1 MIAFFGLS
9 DTGCARPENE
19 DRVLIDG
26 RLSLFAVADGMGGHS
41 HGEVAAEMALAMMR
55 QYIDS
60 SHDRADVTWP
70 FGYDFN
76 RTRDEN
82 RLVTAMQL
90 ANHRVWKRS
99 EEILEYAGMGTTVAA
114 VLVNHNRVAVAS
126 VGDSRVYLFRADQM
140 KLLTS
145 DDTWVGAMVR
155 QGTLDPGEVAQH
167 PMRNV
172 LTQAA
177 GARETID
184 VEVLERALH
193 HGDVLLLSSDGLH
206 GVVAEATIASIVK
219 GVASGKA
226 SLEQS
231 ARLLVRAARDL
242 GAPDNVSCIL
252 LHYTGE
258 DAKTT
263 DPGTP

>member
-1 MIAFFGLS
+1 MAFFGLS
-9 DTGCARPENE
+9 DTGCARPQNE
-19 DRVLIDG
+19 DRILIDD

-41 HGEVAAEMALAMMR
+41 FGEVAAELALAMVR
-55 QYIDS
+55 QYVES

-76 RTRDEN
+76 LTRNEN
-82 RLVTAMQL
+82 RLLTAMQL

-99 EEILEYAGMGTTVAA
+99 EETPEYAGMGTTVAA
-114 VLVNHNRVAVAS
+114 VLVDRNKAAIAS
-126 VGDSRVYLFRADQM
+126 VGDSRVYLFRAREM

-145 DDTWVGAMVR
+145 DDTWVSAMVR
-155 QGTLDPGEVAQH
+155 QGTLDPREVAQH

-206 GVVAEATIASIVK
+206 GVVGEAALASILNN
-219 GVASGKA
+219 VASGQA
-226 SLEQS
+226 NLEQS
-231 ARLLVRAARDL
+231 AALLVQAARDL

-258 DAKTT
+258 DAVTT
-263 DPGTP
+263 DPGAP